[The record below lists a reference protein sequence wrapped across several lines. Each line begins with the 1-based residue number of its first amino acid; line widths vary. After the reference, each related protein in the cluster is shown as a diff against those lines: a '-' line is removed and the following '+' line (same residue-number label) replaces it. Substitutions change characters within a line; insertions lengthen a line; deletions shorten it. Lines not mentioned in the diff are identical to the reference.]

1 MPSKGSKVRWGCK
14 YFSYVIIEKLF
25 TLFMPFLPRAHRN
38 VGAFEKAVDEA
49 LAAAPAG
56 PAPSQTA
63 VPNKPL
69 ADAKA
74 AASLRASSMLP
85 DLLETH
91 LELSRAKVKSEI
103 ERRAKVAVRALRPPG
118 LEAAAAG
125 AAAAIV
131 LENASLI
138 AERRLASAFPSKLRA
153 ELQRAAE
160 RAAARLVK
168 DRTSERRAS

>member
-1 MPSKGSKVRWGCK
+1 MP
-14 YFSYVIIEKLF
+14 L
-25 TLFMPFLPRAHRN
+25 LPRAHRN
-38 VGAFEKAVDEA
+38 VGAFKKAVDEA
-49 LAAAPAG
+49 LTGAPAG

-63 VPNKPL
+63 VPSQPL

-85 DLLETH
+85 GLLETH
-91 LELSRAKVKSEI
+91 LERSRAKVKSEI
-103 ERRAKVAVRALRPPG
+103 ERRAKDAVRALRPPG

-138 AERRLASAFPSKLRA
+138 AERRLTSAFPSKLRA

-168 DRTSERRAS
+168 ERTSERRAA